1 MNKQYDSVSKKVDL
15 VEYIYYLQYQM
26 EIDNITVETADATF
40 MVWESSTFKVNGEE
54 STTDEFYEMLSSQW
68 QEATCNGIVFEYV
81 NGKFVSVEPINMKVE
96 RFDNILHL

>member
-1 MNKQYDSVSKKVDL
+1 MNKQYNFVSKKMDL

-26 EIDNITVETADATF
+26 EIDNITVETAD
-40 MVWESSTFKVNGEE
+40 
-54 STTDEFYEMLSSQW
+54 
-68 QEATCNGIVFEYV
+68 ATCNGIVFEYV